1 MTPLRPVSTNLLSRL
16 NLMRPHNTQQEQE
29 ISANAAVPPLP
40 SNSSGSPALNIAKSN
55 HHVNVPAEE
64 SIRLFQTYFACIHP
78 IWPLLY
84 KPLYNSVGAHQL
96 ASHLPQSVVYAVYA
110 IAACLPSSADDHS
123 AAATPR
129 HSTAKPRDYFN
140 AALNELQSGGG
151 QPEELL
157 FIHALKPSISHC
169 QTLIILSL
177 QQHGLAE
184 FSRSAVLCGLA
195 SAMAIDLRIHR
206 NYWFD
211 DPIQKEVC
219 SRLWW
224 NIYILEKMMAFE
236 MGRPVILRTEETDTP
251 YPSVAE
257 SDEFELFTP
266 MITIKAMSDHPP
278 VKIRTLSAFAST
290 IDMCKTMEI
299 ISREVYSL
307 GAREH
312 IRRDRA
318 AGDATR
324 MRIWAILQRWKEDTD
339 KTPLKLD
346 LSRRSIT
353 LPTMITNYVVS
364 FLLCQRM
371 NAADVMID
379 NRMCNNSSTST
390 IHSSLA
396 AAYPS
401 DWSASLSNT

>member
-1 MTPLRPVSTNLLSRL
+1 MWLIALYRL
-16 NLMRPHNTQQEQE
+16 NLMRPQSIQQENMSLTNQNATTSSP
-29 ISANAAVPPLP
+29 SANG
-40 SNSSGSPALNIAKSN
+40 SGSPISQVPAVIQAS
-55 HHVNVPAEE
+55 HHVNVTSDE
-64 SIRLFQTYFACIHP
+64 SVRLFQTYFACIHP

-84 KPLYNSVGAHQL
+84 KPLYNSIGNSQL
-96 ASHLPQSVVYAVYA
+96 TSHLPQSVVYAVYA
-110 IAACLPSSADDHS
+110 IAACLPSSEEENSSSDV
-123 AAATPR
+123 PR
-129 HSTAKPRDYFN
+129 HSKPKPKDYFN
-140 AALNELQSGGG
+140 AALNELQNGG
-151 QPEELL
+151 ERDSNEFL

-169 QTLIILSL
+169 QTLVILSL

-206 NYWFD
+206 NYWYD

-266 MITIKAMSDHPP
+266 MIKVKSMSDHPP

-312 IRRDRA
+312 IRRDRE

-324 MRIWAILQRWKEDTD
+324 MRIWAILQNWRSDTD

-346 LSRRSIT
+346 LTRKSIT

-364 FLLCQRM
+364 SFICDPVENIQLT
-371 NAADVMID
+371 V
-379 NRMCNNSSTST
+379 
-390 IHSSLA
+390 
-396 AAYPS
+396 
-401 DWSASLSNT
+401 